1 MKENHD
7 YIQRKK
13 DISLNKVRAPRIEQA
28 TIKHRPTSLRSPV
41 KSLVGVGG
49 LILSDSMLFTRTMKV
64 QESYDSIALPSSNF
78 I

>member
-41 KSLVGVGG
+41 
-49 LILSDSMLFTRTMKV
+49 R
-64 QESYDSIALPSSNF
+64 ALWE
-78 I
+78 